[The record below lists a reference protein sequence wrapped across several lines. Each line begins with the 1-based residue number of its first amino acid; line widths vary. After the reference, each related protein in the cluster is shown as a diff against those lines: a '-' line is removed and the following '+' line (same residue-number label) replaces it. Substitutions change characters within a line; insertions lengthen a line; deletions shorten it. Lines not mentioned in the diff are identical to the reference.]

1 MSQGRGHALIM
12 VVRGEWNGLGVAK
25 STENDMRPRLTSHAL
40 IQQATRLF

>member
-25 STENDMRPRLTSHAL
+25 STENDMMPRLAL
-40 IQQATRLF
+40 FQQATRLF